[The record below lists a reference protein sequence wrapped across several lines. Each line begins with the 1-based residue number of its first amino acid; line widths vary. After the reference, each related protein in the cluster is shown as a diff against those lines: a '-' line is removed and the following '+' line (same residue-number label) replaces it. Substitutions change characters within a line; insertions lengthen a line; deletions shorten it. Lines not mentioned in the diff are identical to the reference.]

1 MEGKMEK
8 NESCITVK
16 NVKTQMEIKKLNMDV
31 IKNQHMPES
40 PTSARALL
48 KKSSSERRNCLC
60 SPTTH
65 VGSFKCRHHR
75 GGMSHANSSSNLST
89 MDSTPSL
96 QPQ

>member
-1 MEGKMEK
+1 
-8 NESCITVK
+8 
-16 NVKTQMEIKKLNMDV
+16 MDV